1 MLGTDKVHRVYIT
14 LDHPGTRALES
25 QLMKQNIHGYEIASW
40 FNLDKRK
47 KDNYVLYLFFK
58 SVILMIRASVQFC
71 QFSVQYYETYQFVK
85 VKNPLSLL
93 FIIKSLQVYIS
104 S

>member
-14 LDHPGTRALES
+14 LDNPGTRALES

-58 SVILMIRASVQFC
+58 SVISTDDSRISAVLSV
-71 QFSVQYYETYQFVK
+71 FSAV
-85 VKNPLSLL
+85 L
-93 FIIKSLQVYIS
+93 
-104 S
+104 